1 MSFVCG
7 FEINFKQTHK
17 ITKLSLANVLRNTK
31 NKVCLQTPKKC
42 PNNKLMKAN
51 RFNFKNENLVY
62 LLFLFTFNV

>member
-17 ITKLSLANVLRNTK
+17 ITKLSLTNVLRN
-31 NKVCLQTPKKC
+31 NKICLQTPKQKNQQQ

-51 RFNFKNENLVY
+51 RFNFEKI
-62 LLFLFTFNV
+62 